1 MKNKKKENQI
11 DRKIRT
17 CISQVN
23 MNDRT
28 YHCEVFYPTLVNFF
42 YGGNGSGKTTIAR
55 RLSSRKGLVW
65 ELNSNRAIMHMVFDE
80 DYIRNNIVCYDKL
93 PGVFTLSSE
102 DADIR
107 TRLITATNE
116 KKEITNDL
124 ADKNKRL
131 KEIIGQKTFLNAE
144 YYSKVWERTKALRE
158 EDFPKSQ
165 DGYKSSKQKF
175 FDELRRHM
183 CVRIDFYELRSAY
196 ERVFSLNTYTPYRP
210 IDRNCFPSEPDVL
223 RKSFISQSSTEFA
236 HFIRALGNLDWVK
249 EGKELYLHEDKCP
262 FCQSKINKNELIR
275 NITACF
281 DEQYQ
286 EDFVRLKEFAEQ
298 YSDAYLMIRNVLEL
312 NIDNPFPISD
322 IQKQNYQYYTEM
334 FIDKGRNNII
344 FLGQKLKEP
353 SLLLTSNEFEDLS
366 PYLQKLS
373 RYTNDINVSMAD
385 YLKLSGIYAQK
396 NAVLDRIW
404 SFMAY
409 ECRDLLEDYVDR
421 EQQLDKEEKEISYKI
436 TSLEKDEKQCKE
448 AIEQLSAYTTNTHV
462 VMREINKTL
471 LVLVSDGSIFK
482 KRLMSHIL
490 MN

>member
-183 CVRIDFYELRSAY
+183 CVRIDFYELRTAY

-373 RYTNDINVSMAD
+373 KYTDDINSSMTD
-385 YLKLSGIYAQK
+385 YLQSSGISAQK
-396 NAVLDRIW
+396 STVLNRIW
-404 SFMAY
+404 SYMAY
-409 ECRDLLEDYVDR
+409 ECKDLLEVY
-421 EQQLDKEEKEISYKI
+421 ENKKQQLDYKEKEFSEEIANLNERL
-436 TSLEKDEKQCKE
+436 LECDAVIDE
-448 AIEQLSAYTTNTHV
+448 LSAYTTNTHV

-490 MN
+490 TN